1 MTQKTFA
8 KVVNQVRGYVDV
20 EVIEASIK
28 DDYAIVRAVEGA
40 PFQTIPSSKG
50 GPVLMSDQAMVRIRE
65 LIAPY
70 SEDAPDYGDP
80 AAEDAE
86 AERRQTQ
93 EWLDEQERRERNYYG
108 EA

>member
-1 MTQKTFA
+1 MTEKTFA
-8 KVVNQVRGYVDV
+8 IVINQTRGYAEV
-20 EVIEASIK
+20 EVLAASVK
-28 DDYAIVRAVEGA
+28 EDWAEVRALEGA

-80 AAEDAE
+80 AAEDAAA
-86 AERRQTQ
+86 AERETA
-93 EWLDEQERRERNYYG
+93 EWLDEQELRERTYYG
-108 EA
+108 QA

>member
-20 EVIEASIK
+20 EVIEASIQ
-28 DDYAIVRAVEGA
+28 DDFALVRAVEGA

-80 AAEDAE
+80 AAEDAA
-86 AERRQTQ
+86 AEYRQSP
-93 EWLDEQERRERNYYG
+93 EYLDQRELDIARYYG
-108 EA
+108 GA